1 MKETAFLLIKY
12 QYYENYSAGKN
23 AKTFTAEH

>member
-1 MKETAFLLIKY
+1 MKVTALLLTKY
-12 QYYENYSAGKN
+12 PYYKNSSAGKN

>member
-12 QYYENYSAGKN
+12 YYFKNSSAGQN
-23 AKTFTAEH
+23 AKTFTAEQ